1 MIGAPEVPLA
11 FQDAF
16 LRHRDHP
23 WVDAPVV
30 FFEET
35 TSTND
40 VALDLAARGAGE
52 GTCVVALSQT
62 AGRGRRGRSWT
73 SPPGA
78 GVYFTAVLR
87 PSRHALP
94 AEDASP
100 SRLTLVAAVSVA
112 DAIETV
118 SGLSPQIK
126 WPNDL
131 VIDSGRDAATGAW
144 HRRKL
149 AGILTEGA
157 VAGGDV
163 QHVVVGIG
171 VNLMPTAYP
180 PGVVATS
187 IASETTRPASA
198 ADVFAACRAALAR
211 DYATWARG
219 GWADLLERWRVRSP
233 SSRGFRV
240 TWSEGGC
247 RRNGTTAGLDDE
259 GALIVSDADGKLH
272 RVIAGEVEW
281 A

>member
-1 MIGAPEVPLA
+1 MPTAVPQS
-11 FQDAF
+11 FVDAF
-16 LRHRDHP
+16 ARHRDHP
-23 WVDAPVV
+23 WAGAPVV
-30 FFEET
+30 FLEET

-40 VALDLAARGAGE
+40 VALELAARGAEE
-52 GTCVVALSQT
+52 GTCVVALAQT

-78 GVYFTAVLR
+78 GVYFTVVLR
-87 PSRHALP
+87 PAAHALS
-94 AEDASP
+94 AEDGAP
-100 SRLTLVAAVSVA
+100 SRITLVAAVAVA
-112 DAIETV
+112 DAIEAV

-131 VIDSGRDAATGAW
+131 VIHHGRDAETGAW
-144 HRRKL
+144 RRRKL

-180 PGVVATS
+180 PDVVATS
-187 IASETTRPASA
+187 ILSETSRPASA

-211 DYATWARG
+211 DYAAWARG
-219 GWADLLERWRVRSP
+219 GWAGLLDRWRQRSP

-240 TWSEGGC
+240 TWSEGG
-247 RRNGTTAGLDDE
+247 RRLEGHTAGLDDE
-259 GALIVSDADGKLH
+259 GALVIQDRDGRRH